1 MKTHFMFGRMD
12 VHIHLMR
19 IYLQIQ
25 HKGRLLV
32 GAQFVFTGLANRVIN
47 QAIAHH
53 PPIDVAI
60 LNLRQRRIGMQRIGH
75 PAAEGKI
82 PMLPLNRQR
91 VFEKWQTADRAQTP
105 LALAVLRYRP
115 VLAHGLAV
123 VAEVD
128 GHVEARQRN
137 APHDLVDMAKL
148 GFLGA
153 HKFAPGGGVI
163 KQIQHFQRCPNR
175 VRRRLHGDRL
185 IAPFGIGLPGLLLIL
200 GTRGQRQASH

>member
-1 MKTHFMFGRMD
+1 MKTHFMFGRVD

-19 IYLQIQ
+19 IYLQVQ
-25 HKGRLLV
+25 HKSRLLI
-32 GAQFVFTGLANRVIN
+32 GPQFVFTGLTNRVIN

-115 VLAHGLAV
+115 VLAHDFTI

-128 GHVEARQRN
+128 SDVETRQRD
-137 APHDLVDMAKL
+137 APDDLVDMAKF
-148 GFLGA
+148 GFFGA